1 MTMIAIDIL
10 AIVLELIIYYF
21 FFKHFFG
28 KPHFSKGTMLAIYVA
43 VGLYSFGVSY
53 FPVPDILQRISY
65 LSIIVILALCYR
77 GHIFIKFFVPF
88 LFQASSMMVE
98 ECYGVILTPL
108 RLQTADYGEAGF
120 YVYYFT
126 GVVLSNIT
134 ILLLVRLL
142 AGSKEYLFVKKSDLD
157 FPLYFIILFIFPV
170 GMLFVIDQISF
181 LIIKSGEINYITV
194 LPVVLLTGL
203 TIAFF
208 FLFDGLLHNLQNKKQ
223 LELLHNQLE
232 QEQKYHAALLD
243 KHQQFQALRHDMK
256 QNFSNIA
263 GLIKNAHYEDAL
275 QYAQNQSGQ
284 LASVSAINTGQPLLD
299 TILTNKDEQ
308 AKQIDAQLESY
319 VSADWQHISLDI
331 NALASLC
338 ANALNNALEA
348 VIQISQPQQRK
359 IWCSIT
365 QEGEYL
371 HIIVRNTT
379 ADDVKI
385 SDNMVAT
392 TKKDKA
398 LHGYGLKIIRN
409 ITAKYDGTYT
419 LQYRDRLFTLRVLLP
434 VGKDDDL

>member
-1 MTMIAIDIL
+1 MTMIAIDAL

-28 KPHFSKGTMLAIYVA
+28 KPHFSKNIMLAIYVA

-53 FPVPDILQRISY
+53 FPVPDMIQRSSYIITIILLAFCY
-65 LSIIVILALCYR
+65 EGAIVAKIV
-77 GHIFIKFFVPF
+77 VPF
-88 LFQASSMMVE
+88 VFQIVSMMIEQCAALLLYPLQQEVQQ
-98 ECYGVILTPL
+98 YG
-108 RLQTADYGEAGF
+108 DAGF
-120 YVYYFT
+120 QVYYFT
-126 GVVLSNIT
+126 GVVLSNLA
-134 ILLLVRLL
+134 ILLLVRFL
-142 AGSKEYLFVKKSDLD
+142 AGSKDYLFMNKREIPFS
-157 FPLYFIILFIFPV
+157 LYFIILLVFPAGLLFCIDQMALLMVRAGTISGYTVFPV
-170 GMLFVIDQISF
+170 L
-181 LIIKSGEINYITV
+181 
-194 LPVVLLTGL
+194 LLTAL
-203 TIAFF
+203 AITFF
-208 FLFDGLLHNLQNKKQ
+208 FAFDGVLQSQQNKKQ
-223 LELLHNQLE
+223 LEVLHNQLE
-232 QEQKYHAALLD
+232 QEQKFHAALLD

-308 AKQIDAQLESY
+308 AKQINAQLESY
-319 VSADWQHISLDI
+319 VSADWQSINIDI
-331 NALASLC
+331 HALASLC

-348 VIQISQPQQRK
+348 VAQISQPQQRK

-434 VGKDDDL
+434 VERDDDL

>member
-1 MTMIAIDIL
+1 MVMIAIDVL

-53 FPVPDILQRISY
+53 FPVPDILQRSSY
-65 LSIIVILALCYR
+65 IITIILLAFCYE
-77 GHIFIKFFVPF
+77 GAIVAKIVVPF
-88 LFQASSMMVE
+88 IFQVVSMMIEQCAALLLYPLQQEVQQ
-98 ECYGVILTPL
+98 YG
-108 RLQTADYGEAGF
+108 DAGF
-120 YVYYFT
+120 QVYYFT
-126 GVVLSNIT
+126 GVVLSNLA
-134 ILLLVRLL
+134 ILLLVRFL
-142 AGSKEYLFVKKSDLD
+142 AGGKDYLFMKKQEIPFS
-157 FPLYFIILFIFPV
+157 LYFVILLVFPAGLLFCIDQMALLMVRAGTFSGYTIFPV
-170 GMLFVIDQISF
+170 L
-181 LIIKSGEINYITV
+181 
-194 LPVVLLTGL
+194 LLTGL
-203 TIAFF
+203 AVAFF
-208 FLFDGLLHNLQNKKQ
+208 FAFDGVLQSQQNKKQ

-232 QEQKYHAALLD
+232 QEQKYHASLLD

-263 GLIKNAHYEDAL
+263 GLIKNEPYADAL
-275 QYAQNQSGQ
+275 QYAQEQSGQ
-284 LASVSAINTGQPLLD
+284 LAAVSTINTGQPLLD
-299 TILTNKDEQ
+299 TILTSKEEQ
-308 AKQIDAQLESY
+308 AKQIDAWLESY

-348 VIQISQPQQRK
+348 VIQIPQPQQRK

-365 QEGEYL
+365 QDGAYL
-371 HIIVRNTT
+371 HIMIRNTT
-379 ADDVKI
+379 AHDVKI
-385 SDNMVAT
+385 VDNDIAT